1 MSESQRLKEALAFV
15 MERMEREARDAGKPF
30 TEELPIEI
38 EVPRDAPRLAM
49 LGQSPVS
56 NVAVYNCPHLWR

>member
-1 MSESQRLKEALAFV
+1 

-56 NVAVYNCPHLWR
+56 NVAVYNCPHSWR